1 MCVAQSANINIT
13 CVCVPVSLDT
23 AEYEATV
30 TARFQKSQYIKCVRR
45 ALSLLHITCVLLS
58 IVGADCVCWPWAA
71 NACEPFLSGARLHGV

>member
-30 TARFQKSQYIKCVRR
+30 TARSQKCN
-45 ALSLLHITCVLLS
+45 T
-58 IVGADCVCWPWAA
+58 
-71 NACEPFLSGARLHGV
+71 

>member
-45 ALSLLHITCVLLS
+45 SLSL
-58 IVGADCVCWPWAA
+58 
-71 NACEPFLSGARLHGV
+71 